1 MPFSSYMR
9 SELGTA
15 VIEPGPEVEAGSHVA
30 LTITYTAGK
39 FGIDDTGA
47 LKFSWRTASDSGKPQ
62 FTDPK
67 APNYTTVE
75 ASNGA
80 ALHIEYNRN
89 NIRPWVSTIFVR
101 VMDGFLRAGER
112 IVLRIGDTRQGSRG
126 YRIQTCC
133 DDDFQFKTFV
143 DAFSTYDFVA
153 LEESPTLRLVPGPPV
168 KWKAYTP
175 TLLTVGEP
183 FRLCILPE
191 DRWGN
196 PSNLASETFRLVPS
210 MAVAGLPEQVTVA
223 PGDEP
228 VVIENLRVASPG
240 DLVILLERPD
250 GTSLG
255 RSNPMRVVETTALH
269 HYWGDLHGQS
279 NETVGTN
286 TVADYFRF
294 ARDKAFVDMVA
305 HQGNDFQ
312 IDDALWAEINRL
324 AAAYDEPGRFVALP
338 AYEWSGNTGMGGDRN
353 VYFASEGRPIRRS
366 SRVLLD
372 ETAGV
377 ENDCH
382 RVTDLFEALQGEDAV
397 VIAHVG
403 GRYADLSVGH
413 DGRIERAVE
422 IHSCWG
428 TFEWLLFDA
437 FDLGHRVGV
446 VCHSD
451 DHKGRPGAAY
461 PGAATF
467 GAIGG
472 LTCYAMAR
480 LDRTSLFEALR
491 ARRHYGTTGTRLFLD
506 VRASF
511 DGGAERYADDP
522 KLGPTT
528 KAPCTDAVMGE
539 IVRTDATEVKLSVSA
554 VGSAPIERLTVFNG
568 KRPVAVWKPFGAAE
582 LGRRVRIVMEG
593 AKYRG
598 RSREVYWRGL
608 IRLEG
613 NRFTDLAAANLFNVD
628 KPLRAAADG
637 SEVAFDTVTT
647 GNFAAID
654 LWLEKPDAGE
664 LVFVSDVVEAR
675 LKVADIGLE
684 DSVHPGAGLGVAM
697 RAFRLPDEGVSR
709 EIDVTSDIPLERGR
723 DNPLFVRLTQEDGH
737 QAWSS
742 PIYVIDE
749 S

>member
-1 MPFSSYMR
+1 MPFSAYMQ
-9 SELGTA
+9 SALGSTR
-15 VIEPGPEVEAGSHVA
+15 VEPGTIFEAGSHVS
-30 LTITYTAGK
+30 LTITYTAGR

-47 LKFSWRTASDSGKPQ
+47 LKISWRTASDSGKPQ
-62 FTDPK
+62 FSNPR
-67 APNYTTVE
+67 AANYTTVE

-80 ALHIEYNRN
+80 ALHLEYNRN
-89 NIRPWVSTIFVR
+89 NIRPWVNTIFVR
-101 VMDGFLRAGER
+101 VMDGFLREGDR

-133 DDDFQFKTFV
+133 DEDFQLKTFV
-143 DAFSTYDFVA
+143 DAFSTYDFVP
-153 LEESPTLRLVPGPPV
+153 LERSPTLRLVPGPV
-168 KWKAYTP
+168 ARWKAYLP
-175 TLLTVGEP
+175 TLRAVGDR

-196 PSNLASETFRLVPS
+196 PTGEAAETIALEPS
-210 MAVAGLPEQVTVA
+210 LPVHGLPDQVAFVRGQA
-223 PGDEP
+223 PIVLDALAVE
-228 VVIENLRVASPG
+228 SPG
-240 DLVILLERPD
+240 DLVITLRRPD
-250 GTSLG
+250 GTQLA
-255 RSNPMRVVETTALH
+255 RSNPLRLVKTTELR

-312 IDDALWAEINRL
+312 IDDTLWAEINGL

-353 VYFASEGRPIRRS
+353 VYFATEGRPIRRS
-366 SRVLLD
+366 SRVLLEASGGED
-372 ETAGV
+372 T
-377 ENDCH
+377 DCH
-382 RVTDLFEALQGEDAV
+382 RVDELFEALHGEDAV

-403 GRYADLSVGH
+403 GRYADLAVGH
-413 DGRIERAVE
+413 DGRFERAVE
-422 IHSCWG
+422 VHSCWG

-472 LTCYAMAR
+472 LTCYALER
-480 LDRTSLFEALR
+480 LDRQALFAALR

-506 VRASF
+506 VRARF
-511 DGGAERYADDP
+511 PVGAERYADDP

-528 KAPCTDAVMGE
+528 SEPCREAVMGE
-539 IVRTDATEVKLSVSA
+539 IVASDAAEVALDVSVH
-554 VGSAPIERLTVFNG
+554 GSAPIERLTVFNG
-568 KRPVAVWKPFGAAE
+568 KDVVAVWRPFE
-582 LGRRVRIVMEG
+582 VPVLGRRIRIVMEG

-598 RSREVYWRGL
+598 RSREIYWNGQLRV
-608 IRLEG
+608 EG
-613 NRFTDLAAANLFNVD
+613 NRILRAAPFNLFNVD
-628 KPLRAAADG
+628 KPIRLALDG
-637 SEVAFDTVTT
+637 SEVGFDTVTT
-647 GNFAAID
+647 GNFVGFD
-654 LWLEKPDAGE
+654 LWLEKADAGA
-664 LVFVSDVVEAR
+664 LFFVSDIVEAR
-675 LKVADIGLE
+675 LEVAGIGLE
-684 DSVHPGAGLGVAM
+684 DRVHKGEGLAVAM
-697 RAFRLPDEGVSR
+697 RAFRLPDSNEAHRADHSFR
-709 EIDVTSDIPLERGR
+709 IPIAAGR
-723 DNPLFVRLTQEDGH
+723 DNPLFVRVTQEDGH

-742 PIYVIDE
+742 PTYVIPGL
-749 S
+749 